1 MRYLK
6 SFNESFQYPTDEA
19 EIRRLIS
26 EITPDGQNGWEYNN
40 NLNDRMVI
48 HRDGTVDIIEG
59 GIVIDLSHTN
69 ESYKRLPVKFGYIQ
83 ERIALWHLPN
93 LTTLEGSPESCE
105 DFHLNICIF
114 LKSLVGGPKFVH
126 GNYRISGTHITS
138 LEGAP
143 DTVGGT
149 FDIEDCVLLTS
160 LEGSPRQVGAIDIS
174 KTTIKDLKGGPEVVE
189 NVFRAS
195 LSRLTS
201 LEGLPKKMRCLIF
214 NPFRSHKGLIFD
226 PRPFKGCQIEDMSC
240 REQPFLE
247 ILHLFNPYDTDF
259 NHSPFERKTEILKRF
274 IDSLDYNYIR
284 ELEGEIVINLF
295 RFKEALDEFDIE
307 NPLGELTTLEFY
319 DFVDDEG
326 RVVDFYGNPI

>member
-6 SFNESFQYPTDEA
+6 SFNESFQYPTDED

-26 EITPDGQNGWEYNN
+26 EIAPDGRNGWEYNN
-40 NLNDRMVI
+40 NLNDRMRI
-48 HRDGTVDIIEG
+48 HPDGTVDIIEG

-83 ERIALWHLPN
+83 GGMSLCYLPN
-93 LTTLEGSPESCE
+93 LTTLEGCPNSCE
-105 DFHLNICIF
+105 DFRLNTTI

-126 GNYRISGTHITS
+126 GKYVISGTQITS
-138 LEGAP
+138 LEGSP
-143 DTVGGT
+143 ETVGAG
-149 FDIEDCVLLTS
+149 FDIENCVLLTS
-160 LEGSPRQVGAIDIS
+160 LEGSPRQVGSIDIS
-174 KTTIKDLKGGPEVVE
+174 KTSIKDLKGGPEIVE

-195 LSRLTS
+195 IVSLTS
-201 LEGLPKKMRCLIF
+201 LEGLPRRMGYFTFI
-214 NPFRSHKGLIFD
+214 PFSSYKGKIYD
-226 PRPFKGCQIEDMSC
+226 PRPFKGCQIEDMYC
-240 REQPFLE
+240 RDQPFLE
-247 ILHLFNPYDTDF
+247 LLYLFNPYDTDF
-259 NHSPFERKTEILKRF
+259 NHSQSERKTEILKRF

-284 ELEGEIVINLF
+284 EMDGQIVINLF

-326 RVVDFYGNPI
+326 RVVDFDGNPI